1 MFEDFE
7 IKRVPVAENVT
18 LRLRLGGSGPPVV
31 LLHGHPR
38 THTTWHRVAP
48 LLTGAGFTVVCPDLR
63 GYGQSTAPGA
73 RSDHSQA
80 SKREMARDIVTLMA
94 LLGHDRFAVAGH
106 DRGSYVAFR
115 MAMDHPAVITH
126 LAVLDSVPIGEA
138 LRRADATFA
147 EAWWH
152 WFFYAQPDLPERAIL
167 ADPDAWYRTGPHR
180 ADQMGAGNY
189 ADFHSAVHNPDVV
202 IAMLEDYRAG
212 LGVDRAD
219 DDADRDDDR
228 KLQCPTLVAWSTRD
242 DMQRLYG
249 DVLDVWRPWARDL
262 TGLAIN
268 SGHHMA
274 EDNPTDLA
282 AALADHF
289 RSTSRD

>member
-1 MFEDFE
+1 
-7 IKRVPVAENVT
+7 
-18 LRLRLGGSGPPVV
+18 
-31 LLHGHPR
+31 
-38 THTTWHRVAP
+38 
-48 LLTGAGFTVVCPDLR
+48 
-63 GYGQSTAPGA
+63 
-73 RSDHSQA
+73 
-80 SKREMARDIVTLMA
+80 MA
-94 LLGHDRFAVAGH
+94 LLGRFAVAGH

-147 EAWWH
+147 AAWWH

-167 ADPDAWYRTGPHR
+167 ADPDAWYRAGPHR

-189 ADFHSAVHNPDVV
+189 ADFHAAVHNPDLV
-202 IAMLEDYRAG
+202 IAILEDCARAWASTVQTTTLTG
-212 LGVDRAD
+212 
-219 DDADRDDDR
+219 
-228 KLQCPTLVAWSTRD
+228 PTTGNWSAPLVAWSRRD
-242 DMQRLYG
+242 GTQRLYG
-249 DVLDVWRPWARDL
+249 DVLDVCKSRARDL

-268 SGHHMA
+268 SGHHVG

-289 RSTSRD
+289 HSTSRD